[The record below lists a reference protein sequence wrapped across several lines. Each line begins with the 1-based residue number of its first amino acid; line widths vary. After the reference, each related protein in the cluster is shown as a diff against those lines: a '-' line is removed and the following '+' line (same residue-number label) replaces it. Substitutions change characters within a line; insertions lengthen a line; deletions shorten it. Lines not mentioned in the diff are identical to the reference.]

1 MSDNKNDSKSK
12 VLIITAIIVL
22 IIAVI
27 GVSYAA
33 IFYSK
38 IGDEVNNVSTGTIVM
53 SYTENT
59 NGIYLTNASP
69 MTDEVGRTLT
79 DENLYFDFTVNAT
92 MSGNANVD
100 YVISASKDSYSTL
113 EDSAVKVYLT
123 SLNGTNET
131 TVLAPTKVSSLRTTN
146 DIFYVPDN
154 QYVILESN
162 FIKSESRNYRLRMW
176 VSDDYVLP
184 SISQTYMMR
193 VNVYA
198 NMSV

>member
-12 VLIITAIIVL
+12 ILIITAIIVL

-162 FIKSESRNYRLRMW
+162 FTKSESRNYRLRMW

>member
-12 VLIITAIIVL
+12 LLIITAIIVL

-162 FIKSESRNYRLRMW
+162 FTKSESRNYRLRMW

>member
-12 VLIITAIIVL
+12 LLIITAIIVL

-53 SYTENT
+53 SYTENN

-69 MTDEVGRTLT
+69 MSDEVGRNLSN
-79 DENLYFDFTVNAT
+79 ENMFFDFTVNAT
-92 MSGNANVD
+92 MSGNVLVD
-100 YVISASKDSYSTL
+100 YVISASKDSDSTL
-113 EDSAVKVYLT
+113 PDNAIKVYLT
-123 SLNGTNET
+123 SIDGNNET
-131 TVLAPTKVSSLRTTN
+131 QVVAPTKVSSLRTTN

-162 FIKSESRNYRLRMW
+162 FTKSESRNYRLRMW

>member
-69 MTDEVGRTLT
+69 MSDEIGRTLT
-79 DENLYFDFTVNAT
+79 DENLYFDFTVNGT

-162 FIKSESRNYRLRMW
+162 FTKSESRNYRLRMW

>member
-27 GVSYAA
+27 GVSYVA

-162 FIKSESRNYRLRMW
+162 FTKSESRNYRLRMW

>member
-1 MSDNKNDSKSK
+1 MSDNKNNSKSK
-12 VLIITAIIVL
+12 MLIIIAILVL

-27 GVSYAA
+27 GVTYAA

-38 IGDEVNNVSTGTIVM
+38 IGDEVNNVSTGTLVM
-53 SYTENT
+53 SYTENN

-69 MTDEVGRTLT
+69 MSDEVGRTLT

-92 MSGNANVD
+92 MSGNTNVD
-100 YVISASKDSYSTL
+100 YVISASKDSSSTL

-123 SLNGTNET
+123 SLNGSNET
-131 TVLAPTKVSSLRTTN
+131 TILAPTKVSSLRTTN
-146 DIFYVPDN
+146 DISYVPNN
-154 QYVILESN
+154 QYVIFKSN
-162 FIKSESRNYRLRMW
+162 FTKSESRNYRLRMW
-176 VSDDYVLP
+176 LSDDYSLS
-184 SISQTYMMR
+184 SISQTYMIR

>member
-1 MSDNKNDSKSK
+1 MSDDKNDSKSK
-12 VLIITAIIVL
+12 LLIITAIIVL

-69 MTDEVGRTLT
+69 MSDEIGRTLT
-79 DENLYFDFTVNAT
+79 DENQYFDFTVNGT

-162 FIKSESRNYRLRMW
+162 FTKSESRNYRLRMW
-176 VSDDYVLP
+176 VSDNYVLP

>member
-27 GVSYAA
+27 GVSYSA

-162 FIKSESRNYRLRMW
+162 FTKSESRNYRLRMW

>member
-1 MSDNKNDSKSK
+1 MSDDKNDSKSK
-12 VLIITAIIVL
+12 LLIITAIIVL

-162 FIKSESRNYRLRMW
+162 FTKSESRNYRLRMW
-176 VSDDYVLP
+176 VSDNYVLP

>member
-22 IIAVI
+22 IIVVI

-162 FIKSESRNYRLRMW
+162 FTKSESRNYRLRMW

>member
-12 VLIITAIIVL
+12 ILIITAIIVL

-69 MTDEVGRTLT
+69 MSDEVGRTLT
-79 DENLYFDFTVNAT
+79 DENLYFDFTVNVT
-92 MSGNANVD
+92 MSGNTNVD
-100 YVISASKDSYSTL
+100 YVISASKDSSSTL

-123 SLNGTNET
+123 SLNGSNEDV
-131 TVLAPTKVSSLRTTN
+131 VLAPTKVSSLRTTN
-146 DIFYVPDN
+146 DISYVPNN

-162 FIKSESRNYRLRMW
+162 FTKSESRNYRLRMW
-176 VSDDYVLP
+176 LSDDYSLP
-184 SISQTYMMR
+184 SVSKTYMMR

>member
-1 MSDNKNDSKSK
+1 MSDDKNDSKSK
-12 VLIITAIIVL
+12 LLIITAIIVL

-69 MTDEVGRTLT
+69 MSDEIGRTLT
-79 DENLYFDFTVNAT
+79 DENLYFDFTVNGT

-123 SLNGTNET
+123 SLNGSNET
-131 TVLAPTKVSSLRTTN
+131 VVLAPTKVSSLRTTN
-146 DIFYVPDN
+146 DISYVPDN

-176 VSDDYVLP
+176 LSDDYSLP

>member
-12 VLIITAIIVL
+12 LLIITAIIVL

-69 MTDEVGRTLT
+69 MSDEVGRTLT

-123 SLNGTNET
+123 SLNGSNET
-131 TVLAPTKVSSLRTTN
+131 VVLAPTKVSSLRSTN
-146 DIFYVPDN
+146 DISYVPNN

-162 FIKSESRNYRLRMW
+162 FTKSESRNYRLRMW
-176 VSDDYVLP
+176 LSDDYVLP

>member
-162 FIKSESRNYRLRMW
+162 FTKSESRNYRLRMW
-176 VSDDYVLP
+176 VSDNYVLP

>member
-1 MSDNKNDSKSK
+1 MNEDKSKSNSK
-12 VLIITAIIVL
+12 KLIIAAVLIL

-53 SYTENT
+53 SYIENN

-69 MTDEVGRTLT
+69 MSDEVGRNLSN
-79 DENLYFDFTVNAT
+79 ENMFFDFTVNAT
-92 MSGNANVD
+92 MSGNVLVD
-100 YVISASKDSYSTL
+100 YVISASKDSDSTL
-113 EDSAVKVYLT
+113 PDNAIKVYLT
-123 SLNGTNET
+123 SIDGNNET
-131 TVLAPTKVSSLRTTN
+131 QVVAPTKVSSLKSTN
-146 DIFYVPDN
+146 NISYAPNN

-162 FIKSESRNYRLRMW
+162 FRNTESRNYRLRMW
-176 VSDDYVLP
+176 ISDDYTLADV
-184 SISQTYMMR
+184 SQTYMLR
-193 VNVYA
+193 VNVYG

>member
-69 MTDEVGRTLT
+69 MSDEVGRTLT

-123 SLNGTNET
+123 SLNGSNET
-131 TVLAPTKVSSLRTTN
+131 VVLAPTKVSSLRSTN
-146 DIFYVPDN
+146 DISYVPNN

-162 FIKSESRNYRLRMW
+162 FTKSESRNYRLRMW
-176 VSDDYVLP
+176 LSDDYVLP

>member
-162 FIKSESRNYRLRMW
+162 FTKSESRNYRLRMW
-176 VSDDYVLP
+176 VADDYVLP

>member
-162 FIKSESRNYRLRMW
+162 FTKSESRNYRLRMW

-184 SISQTYMMR
+184 SFSQTYMMR

>member
-162 FIKSESRNYRLRMW
+162 FTKSESRNYRLRMW

>member
-1 MSDNKNDSKSK
+1 MAFTQFDSF
-12 VLIITAIIVL
+12 
-22 IIAVI
+22 I

-162 FIKSESRNYRLRMW
+162 FTKSESRNYRLRMW

>member
-131 TVLAPTKVSSLRTTN
+131 TVLAPTKVSSLRTNN

-176 VSDDYVLP
+176 LSDDYSLP

>member
-146 DIFYVPDN
+146 DISYVPDN

-162 FIKSESRNYRLRMW
+162 FTKSESRNYRLRMW

>member
-12 VLIITAIIVL
+12 VLIITVIIVL

-162 FIKSESRNYRLRMW
+162 FTKSESRNYRLRMW

>member
-176 VSDDYVLP
+176 LSDDYSLP

>member
-12 VLIITAIIVL
+12 LLIITAIIVL

-69 MTDEVGRTLT
+69 MSDEVGRTLT

-123 SLNGTNET
+123 SLNGSNEAV
-131 TVLAPTKVSSLRTTN
+131 VLAPTKVSSLRTTN
-146 DIFYVPDN
+146 DISYVPNN

-162 FIKSESRNYRLRMW
+162 FTKSESRNYRLRMW
-176 VSDDYVLP
+176 ISDDYVLP